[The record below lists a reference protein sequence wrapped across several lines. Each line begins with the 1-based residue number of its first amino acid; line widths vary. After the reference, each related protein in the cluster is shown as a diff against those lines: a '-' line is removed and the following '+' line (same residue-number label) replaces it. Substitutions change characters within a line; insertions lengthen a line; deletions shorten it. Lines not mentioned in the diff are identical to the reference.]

1 MNDISKLN
9 EAIRT
14 IRNECSKHEY
24 CMNEPMCPFYK
35 EEIRLDNCC
44 MLCAE
49 LPDRWEEL
57 EDE

>member
-24 CMNEPMCPFYK
+24 CMNEPRCPFYT
-35 EEIRLDNCC
+35 EEPDFNSYCALDKR
-44 MLCAE
+44 
-49 LPDRWEEL
+49 LPDTWEEL
-57 EDE
+57 KDE

>member
-14 IRNECSKHEY
+14 IRDECSKHEY
-24 CMNEPMCPFYK
+24 CMNEPLCPFYNAFYSDCA
-35 EEIRLDNCC
+35 LDKR
-44 MLCAE
+44 
-49 LPDRWEEL
+49 LPDTWEEL